1 MFFAETKHME
11 ERYSGVDLLEAL
23 GDAHNY
29 NDYLTS
35 LIRGSTDAR
44 DLVDFGAGLGTFA
57 KRLRLAG
64 YRVVCIEPDS
74 FQRERLLEQGFEAIA
89 DIASL
94 RDNSAP
100 FIFSLNV
107 FEHIKN
113 DSEAVKQ
120 IYQKLHPGG
129 LLLAYVPAFQCLWSS
144 LDDMVGH
151 YRRYRHRTLQQLVHA
166 EGFVIE
172 RTRYADS
179 LGFIATFVFRLL
191 RKKSDSLTASSI
203 RFYDRWIFPTSL
215 LLDSVLDRFVGKNVY
230 VICRKPI

>member
-1 MFFAETKHME
+1 ME

-23 GDAHNY
+23 QDAHNY
-29 NDYLTS
+29 NDFLTC
-35 LIRGSTDAR
+35 LIRGSTQAR

-64 YRVVCIEPDS
+64 YRVVCVEPDS
-74 FQRERLLEQGFEAIA
+74 FQREGLLAQGFEAIA
-89 DIASL
+89 DISSL

-107 FEHIKN
+107 LEHIEN
-113 DSEAVKQ
+113 DSEAIKQ
-120 IYQKLHPGG
+120 IYAKLQPGG

-151 YRRYRHRTLQQLVHA
+151 YRRYRHETLQRLVRD

-179 LGFIATFVFRLL
+179 LGFIAAFGFRLL
-191 RKKSDSLTASSI
+191 RRRSESLAASSI
-203 RFYDRWIFPTSL
+203 RFYDRWIFPVSRV
-215 LLDSVLDRFVGKNVY
+215 LDSVLDRFVGKNVY
-230 VICRKPI
+230 VLCRKPN